1 MSAEAISAI
10 VSSTGTSSS
19 TAAMNNDPHNTG
31 TGNHQG
37 PGRPTTPGAAAQLL
51 RLQTRE
57 FVRERRGFFTSLIL
71 PMGLSALFFGMAVL
85 TPSPASGGGFDE
97 TVMAIVVFLTVSTAP
112 LMATA
117 ASLADARARGT
128 LRLLGTTP
136 VGRARLILTHMP
148 ARLGLVLAQL
158 VLLIGI
164 GAALGFVPVAQG
176 PALLGVSLLGVALF
190 GSIGYLLGGL
200 LPTAETAW
208 NVSTFV
214 QLVAFFLSGLLP
226 MLSLLP
232 DPVENTLS
240 VVPTFF
246 FADLLIGLGSSGEST
261 HPVWLSVAVVAG
273 TAALIAALA
282 VRLFRWDQG
291 EER

>member
-19 TAAMNNDPHNTG
+19 TAAMSNDPHNDA
-31 TGNHQG
+31 
-37 PGRPTTPGAAAQLL
+37 PERRATPGATAQLL
-51 RLQTRE
+51 RVQTRE

-71 PMGLSALFFGMAVL
+71 PLGLSALFLGMAVL
-85 TPSPASGGGFDE
+85 LPSPASGGGFDE

-112 LMATA
+112 LSATA

-136 VGRARLILTHMP
+136 VGRARLVLTHVP

-158 VLLIGI
+158 ALLIGV
-164 GAALGFVPVAQG
+164 GAALGFVPVAQA
-176 PALLGVSLLGVALF
+176 PAMLGVALLGVALF

-208 NVSTFV
+208 NVSTLV
-214 QLVAFFLSGLLP
+214 QLVPFFLSGLIP